1 LTRGIFWCN
10 LGVRGDSGVDIFE
23 KLKATHHEQVMFL
36 REQVSGL
43 RGIVAIH
50 DTTLGPAI
58 GGVRMWDYQTEE
70 EAVEDALKLS
80 RAMTY
85 KAAGAGL
92 NFGGGQTVIIG
103 DPRKDK
109 SEALFRALGRFIDSL
124 GGRYIAAEG
133 VGTTYEDMDYIRM
146 ETRYVVGIPSSRGG
160 SGDPSPMCAYGV
172 IRGLEACQVFRTGS
186 DNLAGLKVAV
196 QGVGKV
202 GSIIVKLLLERGAN
216 VTIADVDRD
225 AIERVCKSHDVT
237 VVSPDEVFDVE
248 CDVFCPCALGGIIN
262 DTTVS
267 RLRCRVVAGAA
278 NNQLE
283 EPRHGDQLHERGI
296 LYAPDYIIN
305 AGGLINVTDEI
316 YGYDEKRALRKTAAI
331 RDVLYRILVSSKEE
345 RIPTYK
351 AADQLARQRI
361 EKVGRVRRSYVS
373 S

>member
-1 LTRGIFWCN
+1 VKKTVNIF
-10 LGVRGDSGVDIFE
+10 D
-23 KLKATHHEQVMFL
+23 KLKATYHEQVMFL

-43 RGIVAIH
+43 KAIVAIH

-58 GGVRMWDYQTEE
+58 GGVRMWNYPTEE
-70 EAVEDALKLS
+70 EAIEDALNLS

-92 NFGGGQTVIIG
+92 NFGGGQTVVLG

-172 IRGLEACQVFRTGS
+172 IRGLEACQVLRTGS
-186 DNLAGLKVAV
+186 DDLKGLKVAV
-196 QGVGKV
+196 QGVGRV
-202 GSIIVKLLLERGAN
+202 GSIIVKMLLERGAS
-216 VTIADVDRD
+216 VTIADVDD
-225 AIERVCKSHDVT
+225 EAVKRVTEAHKVK
-237 VVSPDEVFDVE
+237 VVSPDEIFGVE
-248 CDVFCPCALGGIIN
+248 CDIFCPCALGGIIN
-262 DTTVS
+262 DETIK
-267 RLRCRVVAGAA
+267 RLKCSVVAGAA

-283 EPRHGDQLHERGI
+283 QPRHGDELHERGI

-331 RDVLYRILVSSKEE
+331 RDVLYQILVSSREE
-345 RIPTYK
+345 GIPTHL
-351 AADQLARQRI
+351 AADKLARQRI